1 MYIFGDNIDARH
13 SHVMLSKPVSQ
24 RNGRPVGPVAVHD
37 AGRDHLEALTWK
49 APFFQKIRAH
59 AGRGVV
65 IVDVASKTHC
75 RSARRKNASVVV
87 ILEFLYRR
95 ADRVFVHPAFD
106 YQDISV
112 HTVRYSQ
119 KRINTKQK

>member
-13 SHVMLSKPVSQ
+13 SQVMLSKPVSQ

-65 IVDVASKTHC
+65 IVDVTSKPHC
-75 RSARRKNASVVV
+75 WSARRKNALIVVT
-87 ILEFLYRR
+87 LEFLYRR
-95 ADRVFVHPAFD
+95 ADRVLMYPPFHD
-106 YQDISV
+106 EDI
-112 HTVRYSQ
+112 RIDAIGDGK
-119 KRINTKQK
+119 KRV